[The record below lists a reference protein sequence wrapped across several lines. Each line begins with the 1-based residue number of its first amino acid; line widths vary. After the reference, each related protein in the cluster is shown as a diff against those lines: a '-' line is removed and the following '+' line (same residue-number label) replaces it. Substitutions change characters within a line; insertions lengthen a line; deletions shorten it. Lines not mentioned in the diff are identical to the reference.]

1 MITLIYGEDVNDD
14 DIEEIESFV
23 EDNFEAELEV
33 VNGKQPVYSFIVGV
47 E

>member
-33 VNGKQPVYSFIVGV
+33 VNGKQPVIHL
-47 E
+47 